1 MTDRKRIVVVGA
13 GGFAR
18 EVRWLIEEINAV
30 RPRFDFLGYVVSDL
44 AKLGE
49 HDSREAVLG
58 DLGWLRAAKGHV
70 DAAAIGIGNPAV
82 RLRLSEE
89 LVHACPW
96 LDWPSLVHPSVRF
109 DSTSC
114 NVGRGA
120 LLCAGTIGTV
130 NVSFQDFCLVN
141 LSCTIGH
148 ESVVG
153 RGSVLNPT
161 VNISGGVSIGEGVLV
176 GTGAQ
181 ILQYIAVGTGAT
193 VGSGAVV
200 TKDVPPATT
209 VVGIPAKPL
218 QRASQA

>member
-1 MTDRKRIVVVGA
+1 M
-13 GGFAR
+13 
-18 EVRWLIEEINAV
+18 
-30 RPRFDFLGYVVSDL
+30 
-44 AKLGE
+44 
-49 HDSREAVLG
+49 
-58 DLGWLRAAKGHV
+58 
-70 DAAAIGIGNPAV
+70 
-82 RLRLSEE
+82 
-89 LVHACPW
+89 
-96 LDWPSLVHPSVRF
+96 
-109 DSTSC
+109 
-114 NVGRGA
+114 
-120 LLCAGTIGTV
+120 
-130 NVSFQDFCLVN
+130 N